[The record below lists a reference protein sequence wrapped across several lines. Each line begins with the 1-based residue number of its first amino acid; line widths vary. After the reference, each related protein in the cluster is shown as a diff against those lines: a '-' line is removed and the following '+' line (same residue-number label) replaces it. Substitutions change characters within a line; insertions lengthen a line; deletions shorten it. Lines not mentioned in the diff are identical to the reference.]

1 MIWINREGLG
11 GYRGRIG
18 KKRDLL
24 DLLVYVLWD
33 SGFFTNQQIGG
44 VFGLVYL
51 TVSWRVGICRD
62 RLSKDYRKRKD

>member
-1 MIWINREGLG
+1 LIWINREGLG

-18 KKRDLL
+18 KKR

-51 TVSWRVGICRD
+51 TVSWRVGI
-62 RLSKDYRKRKD
+62 